1 MSVTLINTTR
11 RMKVINLPHATY
23 CEARGMCACQTR
35 GAQRL
40 AAAITLPAQGSAT
53 GLDDAVLGVPAVAR
67 AVRVGELRVQHEAK
81 AGEPP
86 SPTDPTPKT
95 RSRKATRRT
104 GRKKAR

>member
-1 MSVTLINTTR
+1 VSVTLINTTR
-11 RMKVINLPHATY
+11 RMKVINLPHASY
-23 CEARGMCACQTR
+23 CEARGSCACQTR

-67 AVRVGELRVQHEAK
+67 AVRVGELRVQQEAK

-86 SPTDPTPKT
+86 APTDPTPKT

>member
-23 CEARGMCACQTR
+23 CEARGSCVCQTR
-35 GAQRL
+35 GTQRL
-40 AAAITLPAQGSAT
+40 AAALTLPAQGTAT

-67 AVRVGELRVQHEAK
+67 AIRVGELRVRQESPAS
-81 AGEPP
+81 EP
-86 SPTDPTPKT
+86 SAAEPTPEN